1 MVARLTPVIARQ
13 NHVLILNGRKARE
26 HEPLIEPPSS
36 LMIQYKSFFSYESLS
51 LWLKFARVVAIS
63 VLLQSCASYREHAL
77 SMREGLLA
85 GRPDVALAIAEKID
99 PEQKEIIISLDKGM
113 LRRINDD
120 FSGSNQSLEAAKQAI
135 EKLYGTSVSE
145 NLAAITINDTSRGY
159 EGDRYEQLLLHAY
172 MAMNYIQLGQL
183 DDARVE
189 MLQANVKMMEWGD
202 EPQEDAFLRYLE
214 GIIYEN
220 LGEFDNAL
228 ISYRKATMA
237 YKGTAD
243 NFNAHHFIPLTLQKD
258 LLRLLARQNLL
269 TEYESYKNEFD
280 RPDFAPVK
288 ASEQLGELVV
298 ILNNGLAPIRS
309 TAVVP
314 IFSSQVQQNLHIAF
328 PVYREPR
335 KRLYAARVQV
345 DNRQYPLEKVEDV
358 DGLARRAL
366 AAAIPKIMLRATARA
381 VVKYNTQHSAQERD
395 PLAGFLMTVTN
406 LITESADTRS
416 WTTLPQEIQ
425 LQRISLPVGVYPVEI
440 QLLNA
445 DGLSIDII
453 HEIVTIKP
461 GRSSFVIKHWN
472 MPIANRSEKEKGNVR
487 AEIINNE

>member
-1 MVARLTPVIARQ
+1 M
-13 NHVLILNGRKARE
+13 
-26 HEPLIEPPSS
+26 
-36 LMIQYKSFFSYESLS
+36 
-51 LWLKFARVVAIS
+51 KFAQVVGIS
-63 VLLQSCASYREHAL
+63 FILQSCASYSEHAL

-85 GRPDVALAIAEKID
+85 GRADVSLAIAEKID
-99 PEQKEIIISLDKGM
+99 PKQKEIIVLLDKGM

-120 FSGSNQSLEAAKQAI
+120 FSGSNQSLEVAKQAI
-135 EKLYGTSVSE
+135 EKLYGASVTE

-159 EGDRYEQLLLHAY
+159 VGDRYEQLLLHAY

-202 EPQEDAFLRYLE
+202 KPQEDAFLRYLE
-214 GIIYEN
+214 GMIYEN

-228 ISYRKATMA
+228 ISYRKAYMA
-237 YKGTAD
+237 YKGVAD
-243 NFNAHHFIPLTLQKD
+243 SMNAYHFIPVTLQKD
-258 LLRLLARQNLL
+258 LLRLLTQQDLL
-269 TEYESYKNEFD
+269 TEYESYKSEFD

-288 ASEQLGELVV
+288 ASNQLGELVV

-309 TAVVP
+309 TAVFP

-358 DGLARRAL
+358 DVLARRAL
-366 AAAIPKIMLRATARA
+366 DAAMPKIMARATARA
-381 VVKYNTQHSAQERD
+381 VVKYNTQHTAQEKD

-406 LITESADTRS
+406 LITENADTRS

-425 LQRISLPVGVYPVEI
+425 LQRILLPVGEHPVEI
-440 QLLNA
+440 QLLSA
-445 DGLSIDII
+445 DGLTIDMI

-461 GRSSFVIKHWN
+461 GRPSFVIKHWN
-472 MPIANRSEKEKGNVR
+472 TPIANRSNKENLNVSAEK
-487 AEIINNE
+487 INSER